1 MLLLLPACAILEL
14 LGFLVRLLHRL
25 AYFSF
30 LLARLDGDGEVAC
43 CAVLRRFADGA
54 FRFLPLVCAG
64 ADFVSVMTML
74 V

>member
-1 MLLLLPACAILEL
+1 MLLLLPASAILEL

-25 AYFSF
+25 AYFPF

-43 CAVLRRFADGA
+43 CAVLGRFADGA
-54 FRFLPLVCAG
+54 FGFIPVVCAG